1 MPGGAFKILGAM
13 LVASTICS
21 EPAYSSCPVDEVIVT
36 GRIAD
41 APAGGGI
48 RVQLIYSNQKVGDS
62 TEATLDRASFRI
74 VIPFL
79 TESRAPV
86 LIGNFREKC
95 DRKPETVVVTLIEGD
110 REYDR
115 VSLDLAKDFKK
126 TDSSSYT
133 LRSEM
138 LLHGPPR

>member
-1 MPGGAFKILGAM
+1 M
-13 LVASTICS
+13 
-21 EPAYSSCPVDEVIVT
+21 
-36 GRIAD
+36 
-41 APAGGGI
+41 
-48 RVQLIYSNQKVGDS
+48 QLIYRQKVGDS
-62 TEATLDRASFRI
+62 TEATLDTASFRI

-79 TESRAPV
+79 TQSRAPA

-138 LLHGPPR
+138 LLHGPSR